1 MLEGVH
7 LTLMV
12 GPVVAVPV
20 PREVLDALTSVEVTA
35 QDEGVGGFSLSF
47 TMSNRSI
54 LPTLFMVA
62 GGSPIPIVRVVVV
75 ATLNGTPHVLV
86 DGVVTKTQVAPG
98 SDAGH
103 STLQV
108 MGEDLTTVM
117 DKIEMTGL
125 PYPAMPGEAI
135 VAVILAKY
143 LALGIVPMIV
153 PSIML
158 DVPIP
163 TSRIPTQKGT
173 DLEYVQWLARR
184 VGYVFYLEP
193 GPEPGMSVAYWGPKV
208 KVGVPQPALNVD
220 LDAHTN
226 SDAITFSFDSQSR
239 SLPVIFIQNEQTK
252 VPIPVPIPDIG
263 PLNPPLGLIG
273 PLPTKFNALPETA
286 KYSPVQAVL
295 IGLAEASRSADCVT
309 GTGSLDV
316 QRYGHILKAR
326 SLVGVRGAGLAFDGL
341 YYVTQVK
348 HSIKRGEYKQS
359 FTLARNG
366 LISTVSEVP
375 A

>member
-62 GGSPIPIVRVVVV
+62 GASPIPIVRVVVV

-86 DGVVTKTQVAPG
+86 DGVVTKTQIAPG

-108 MGEDLTTVM
+108 IGEDLTTVM

-125 PYPAMPGEAI
+125 PYPAMAGEAI

-143 LALGIVPMIV
+143 LALGVVPMIV

-220 LDAHTN
+220 LDAHAN

-239 SLPVIFIQNEQTK
+239 ALPVIFIQNEQTK
-252 VPIPVPIPDIG
+252 VPIPVPLPDLG
-263 PLNPPLGLIG
+263 PLNPPLGLVA

-309 GTGSLDV
+309 GSGSLDV
-316 QRYGHILKAR
+316 QRYGHILRAR
-326 SLVGVRGAGLAFDGL
+326 SLVGVRGVGLAFDGL

>member
-7 LTLMV
+7 LTLLV

-20 PREVLDALTSVEVTA
+20 PREVVEALTSVEVTE

-47 TMSNRSI
+47 TMSNRSV

-62 GGSPIPIVRVVVV
+62 GGSPIPVVRVVLVV
-75 ATLNGTPHVLV
+75 TLNGTPQVLV
-86 DGVVTKTQVAPG
+86 DGMVTKTQVAPG

-108 MGEDLTTVM
+108 IGEDLTAVM
-117 DKIEMTGL
+117 DRIELTGL

-143 LALGIVPMIV
+143 LGLGVVPMIV

-173 DLEYVQWLARR
+173 DLEYLQWLARR
-184 VGYVFYLEP
+184 VGYVFYLTP

-208 KVGVPQPALNVD
+208 KVGLPQPTLNVD

-226 SDAITFSFDSQSR
+226 SDAITFSFDSQNR
-239 SLPVIFIQNEQTK
+239 SLPIVYIQNEETK

-263 PLNPPLGLIG
+263 PLNPPLGLVA
-273 PLPTKFNALPETA
+273 PLPTKFTTLPETA
-286 KYSPVQAVL
+286 KYTPVQAVL
-295 IGLAEASRSADCVT
+295 LGLAEASRSADCVT

-316 QRYGHILKAR
+316 QRYGRILEAR
-326 SLVGVRGAGLAFDGL
+326 SLVGVRGVGLAFDGL
-341 YYVTQVK
+341 YYVTKVK

-359 FTLARNG
+359 FSLSRNG
-366 LISTVSEVP
+366 LISTVSEVV

>member
-1 MLEGVH
+1 MLKGVH

-20 PREVLDALTSVEVTA
+20 PRSVLDALTSVEVTA

-47 TMSNRSI
+47 TMSNRSA
-54 LPTLFMVA
+54 LPTLFLIA
-62 GGSPIPIVRVVVV
+62 GGSPIPIVRVILV
-75 ATLNGTPHVLV
+75 ATVNGTPHVLV
-86 DGVVTKTQVAPG
+86 DGVVTKTQVLPG
-98 SDAGH
+98 SDAAH

-108 MGEDLTTVM
+108 IGEDLTTVM
-117 DKIEMTGL
+117 DKIELTGL

-135 VAVILAKY
+135 VAVVLAKY
-143 LALGIVPMIV
+143 MALGVIPLII
-153 PSIML
+153 PSILL

-163 TSRIPTQKGT
+163 TSQIPTQKGT
-173 DLEYVQWLARR
+173 DLEYVQYLAKR

-193 GPEPGMSVAYWGPKV
+193 GPRPGMSVAYWGPKV
-208 KVGVPQPALNVD
+208 KVGVPQPALNIN

-226 SDAITFSFDSQSR
+226 TEQITFSFNSQSR
-239 SLPVIFIQNEQTK
+239 SLPVVFIQNEQTK
-252 VPIPVPIPDIG
+252 APIPIPIPDIG
-263 PLNPPLGLIG
+263 PLNPPLGLVQ

-286 KYSPVQAVL
+286 KFSPIRAVL
-295 IGLAEASRSADCVT
+295 LGLAEASKSADTVT

-316 QRYGHILKAR
+316 QRYGRILKAR

-348 HSIKRGEYKQS
+348 HSIKRGEYKQT

-366 LISTVSEVP
+366 LISTLSEVP

>member
-20 PREVLDALTSVEVTA
+20 PREVLEALTSVEATA

-62 GGSPIPIVRVVVV
+62 GGSPLPIVRVILV
-75 ATLNGTPHVLV
+75 ATLKGTPHVLV
-86 DGVVTKTQVAPG
+86 DGMVTKTQVAPG

-108 MGEDLTTVM
+108 TGEDLTTVM

-143 LALGIVPMIV
+143 LALGVVPLIV
-153 PSIML
+153 PSILL

-163 TSRIPTQKGT
+163 TSRIPTHKGT
-173 DLEYVQWLARR
+173 DLEYVQWLAKR
-184 VGYVFYLEP
+184 VGYVFYLQP
-193 GPEPGMSVAYWGPKV
+193 GPEPGMSVAYWGPKI

-220 LDAHTN
+220 LDAYTN

-239 SLPVIFIQNEQTK
+239 SLPVIFVQNEQTK

-263 PLNPPLGLIG
+263 PLNPPLGLVA
-273 PLPTKFNALPETA
+273 PLPTTFRALPETA

-295 IGLAEASRSADCVT
+295 VGLAEASRSADCVT

-316 QRYGHILKAR
+316 QRYGHILEAR
-326 SLVGVRGAGLAFDGL
+326 SLVGVRGVGLAFDGL
-341 YYVTQVK
+341 YYVTKVK

-359 FTLARNG
+359 FTLTRNG

>member
-1 MLEGVH
+1 MLKGVH

-20 PREVLDALTSVEVTA
+20 PREVLESLTSVEVTA

-54 LPTLFMVA
+54 LPTLFMLA

-143 LALGIVPMIV
+143 LALGVVPLIV

-158 DVPIP
+158 DVPLP

-173 DLEYVQWLARR
+173 DLEYLQWLARR

-263 PLNPPLGLIG
+263 PLNPTLGLVS

-286 KYSPVQAVL
+286 KYSPIQAVL
-295 IGLAEASRSADCVT
+295 VGLAEASRSADCVT

-326 SLVGVRGAGLAFDGL
+326 SLVGVRGVGRAFDGL

>member
-7 LTLMV
+7 LTLLV

-20 PREVLDALTSVEVTA
+20 PREVLEALTAVEVTE

-47 TMSNRSI
+47 TMSNRSV

-62 GGSPIPIVRVVVV
+62 GGSPLPVVRVILV

-86 DGVVTKTQVAPG
+86 DGMVTKTQVAPG
-98 SDAGH
+98 TDAGH

-108 MGEDLTTVM
+108 IGEDLTTVM

-125 PYPAMPGEAI
+125 PFPAMPGEAI

-173 DLEYVQWLARR
+173 DLEYLQWLAKR
-184 VGYVFYLEP
+184 VGYVFHLTP

-226 SDAITFSFDSQSR
+226 SDAITFSFDSQNR
-239 SLPVIFIQNEQTK
+239 SLPVVFVQNEQTK
-252 VPIPVPIPDIG
+252 VPVPVPIPDIG
-263 PLNPPLGLIG
+263 PLNPPLGLVA
-273 PLPTKFNALPETA
+273 PLPTKFKALPETA
-286 KYSPVQAVL
+286 KFTPVQAVL
-295 IGLAEASRSADCVT
+295 LGLAEASRSADCVT

-316 QRYGHILKAR
+316 QRYGHILHAR
-326 SLVGVRGAGLAFDGL
+326 SLVGVRGVGLAFDGL
-341 YYVTQVK
+341 HYVTRVK
-348 HSIKRGEYKQS
+348 HSIKRGEYRQTFS
-359 FTLARNG
+359 LSRNG
-366 LISTVSEVP
+366 LISTVPEVV

>member
-7 LTLMV
+7 LTLLV

-20 PREVLDALTSVEVTA
+20 PREVLEALTAVEVTE

-47 TMSNRSI
+47 TMSNRSV

-62 GGSPIPIVRVVVV
+62 GGSPIPVVRVVLV

-108 MGEDLTTVM
+108 IGEDLTTVM

-125 PYPAMPGEAI
+125 AYPAMPGEAI

-143 LALGIVPMIV
+143 LALGVVPMIV

-173 DLEYVQWLARR
+173 DLEYLQWLAKR
-184 VGYVFYLEP
+184 VGYVFYLTP

-226 SDAITFSFDSQSR
+226 SDALTFSFDPQNR
-239 SLPVIFIQNEQTK
+239 SLPVVYIQNEQTK

-263 PLNPPLGLIG
+263 PLNPPLGLVA
-273 PLPTKFNALPETA
+273 PLPTKFHALPETA
-286 KYSPVQAVL
+286 KYTPVQAVL
-295 IGLAEASRSADCVT
+295 LGLAEASRSADCVT
-309 GTGSLDV
+309 GRGSLDV
-316 QRYGHILKAR
+316 QRYGHILQAR
-326 SLVGVRGAGLAFDGL
+326 SLVGVRGVGLAFDGL

-359 FTLARNG
+359 FSLARNG
-366 LISTVSEVP
+366 LVSTVPEVV

>member
-1 MLEGVH
+1 MLKGVN

-20 PREVLDALTSVEVTA
+20 PREVLEALTSVEVTA

-47 TMSNRSI
+47 MMSNRSI
-54 LPTLFMVA
+54 LPTLFMLA

-108 MGEDLTTVM
+108 IGEDLTTVM
-117 DKIEMTGL
+117 DKIELTGL

-143 LALGIVPMIV
+143 LALGVVPLIV

-158 DVPIP
+158 DVPLP

-173 DLEYVQWLARR
+173 DLEYLQWLARR

-239 SLPVIFIQNEQTK
+239 SVPVIFIQNEQTK
-252 VPIPVPIPDIG
+252 LPIPVPIPDIG
-263 PLNPPLGLIG
+263 PLNPPLGLVG

-286 KYSPVQAVL
+286 KYSPIQAVL
-295 IGLAEASRSADCVT
+295 VGLAEASRSADCVT

-326 SLVGVRGAGLAFDGL
+326 SLVGVRGVGLAFDGL